1 MSIPQAK
8 VALYLDYENIPDVEF
23 VRNCIDF
30 ARSLGRVVIQNA
42 YTTQW
47 KESRHAGNYLRELG
61 FCLVNTIFKIKNS
74 VDYKCMSDCL
84 TAVQAKSS
92 PDIFILVTGDGDYA
106 QILNILKK
114 DYKKQTIVF
123 SRRGSESKRLMKIA
137 NEFYFTDENVA

>member
-23 VRNCIDF
+23 VMNCIDF

-47 KESRHAGNYLRELG
+47 NESRYAGNYLRKLG
-61 FCLVNTIFKIKNS
+61 FCLVNAIFKIKNS